1 MTAPSPTL
9 FPYEGLSLQQICTQP
24 VKGKIIESF
33 SGALTTLSRI
43 LSCEEINLYIATPYE
58 TGEVLKL
65 AERASIFDRY
75 RIEPALGCSIDM
87 SIDAECGEYDNMSSM
102 LTRIMTDSLL
112 NCLRFSREEMAKSR
126 TLKDLAVRM
135 GLVADRTP
143 ESYKELLQR
152 FHVGEL
158 KPSLNERLLQ
168 SRKEAEAKGQWSF
181 EPVVNMPQTCSDTS
195 DIPLEDQLVSVLVED
210 MLEHSLP
217 YIHAVPLFVAV
228 KAYGITCK
236 RVSLLCSIYLENAI
250 YRGKDPSAQ
259 SLIPDSEKRYI
270 VGKLK
275 AVLDEIPTLTTLSE
289 QKESTL
295 RGEINRGYYKILSAF
310 ISKKDLR
317 EFMRLAG
324 ERQTVEAEGLPLN
337 YCEGVNHP
345 VSALDNMEEPQGVPQ
360 DVCHEYEKA
369 AESETKKGK
378 RKDLLAIFYYAQ
390 GFSIKEIAQKLA
402 LGPDKSNLLTRI
414 RNGRKL
420 MFERQLTDLTPY
432 LEKNGRH
439 GSGKNAD

>member
-9 FPYEGLSLQQICTQP
+9 FPYEALSLQQICIQP
-24 VKGKIIESF
+24 VNGEAIKTF
-33 SGALTTLSRI
+33 SGALTILSRI
-43 LSCEEINLYIATPYE
+43 FACEEINLYIARPYE
-58 TGEVLKL
+58 TGEVLEL
-65 AERASIFDRY
+65 AERASIFDLY

-87 SIDAECGEYDNMSSM
+87 SLDAEGGEYDNMSSM

-168 SRKEAEAKGQWSF
+168 SRKEAEAKGKWSF
-181 EPVVNMPQTCSDTS
+181 EPVINMPQICSDTS
-195 DIPLEDQLVSVLVED
+195 DVPLEDQLVSVFVED

-324 ERQTVEAEGLPLN
+324 ERQIVEAEGLPLN
-337 YCEGVNHP
+337 REQVEKTTEMPILAIFAMYKQ
-345 VSALDNMEEPQGVPQ
+345 ALD
-360 DVCHEYEKA
+360 EYSKSHKKRHDDA
-369 AESETKKGK
+369 LVDRVIVLLQKIDGESASTLHLETKKSRTRPDQDGGK
-378 RKDLLAIFYYAQ
+378 ALKEDIPRLLALFP
-390 GFSIKEIAQKLA
+390 ELPP
-402 LGPDKSNLLTRI
+402 LPNR
-414 RNGRKL
+414 
-420 MFERQLTDLTPY
+420 
-432 LEKNGRH
+432 
-439 GSGKNAD
+439 

>member
-9 FPYEGLSLQQICTQP
+9 FS
-24 VKGKIIESF
+24 
-33 SGALTTLSRI
+33 
-43 LSCEEINLYIATPYE
+43 
-58 TGEVLKL
+58 
-65 AERASIFDRY
+65 
-75 RIEPALGCSIDM
+75 
-87 SIDAECGEYDNMSSM
+87 
-102 LTRIMTDSLL
+102 
-112 NCLRFSREEMAKSR
+112 
-126 TLKDLAVRM
+126 
-135 GLVADRTP
+135 
-143 ESYKELLQR
+143 KELLQR
-152 FHVGEL
+152 LHVGEL

-168 SRKEAEAKGQWSF
+168 SRKEAEAKGKWSF
-181 EPVVNMPQTCSDTS
+181 ESVINMPQICSDTS
-195 DIPLEDQLVSVLVED
+195 GVPLEDQLVSVFVED

-324 ERQTVEAEGLPLN
+324 ERQIIEVEGLPFN
-337 YCEGVNHP
+337 YCGGINHP
-345 VSALDNMEEPQGVPQ
+345 ASTEDSDSSG
-360 DVCHEYEKA
+360 K
-369 AESETKKGK
+369 STTK
-378 RKDLLAIFYYAQ
+378 RKSTLDVLQAILAEQATKVDIQSILVLIKILEGKTRDEILLDKEVGFRSKDTYYNRMNR
-390 GFSIKEIAQKLA
+390 GIEI
-402 LGPDKSNLLTRI
+402 LTQNEI
-414 RNGRKL
+414 EWG
-420 MFERQLTDLTPY
+420 
-432 LEKNGRH
+432 
-439 GSGKNAD
+439 